1 MKNYLELINS
11 FWKQHRNEQFCANDW
26 FVYSYLL
33 NEANRL
39 FWPAS
44 FSVSTN
50 IVCAELGIS
59 RSTFLKVR
67 NKLKQKNLI
76 GFMEGGRRKKPVYSI
91 RGVQQTN
98 AEPGTVQVASTADRV
113 AEPEKNSP
121 SVGKEHPPE
130 KPANVGTA
138 AISLPEGEKIPPQR
152 EQTDGPEK
160 GKKEDNG
167 FNPPSIEEV
176 AAMFRERDNG
186 LDPVRFHAYYSAN
199 GWMVGRNRM
208 KSWAHAVTIWERNEK
223 KWKAERPPERQQTN
237 GAAEQ
242 RSKIGRTPMETALK
256 NASGW

>member
-11 FWKQHRNEQFCANDW
+11 FWKQHRSEQFCANDW

-91 RGVQQTN
+91 CGSRQAN
-98 AEPGTVQVASTADRV
+98 AAPSTVQNANTADKIT
-113 AEPEKNSP
+113 EPEKNSP
-121 SVGKEHPPE
+121 PVGKKHPPE
-130 KPANVGTA
+130 EPANVGTA
-138 AISLPEGEKIPPQR
+138 ALASPEAEKSPPQR
-152 EQTDGPEK
+152 KQTDKP
-160 GKKEDNG
+160 GKEEDG
-167 FNPPSIEEV
+167 FAPPSIEEV
-176 AAMFRERDNG
+176 AAMFRDRDNG

-208 KSWAHAVTIWERNEK
+208 KSWAHAVTVWERNEK

-237 GAAEQ
+237 GAADQ
-242 RSKIGRTPMETALK
+242 RHKIGRTAMEIAMK